1 MLSCQFLTAKLAF
14 IVTVFIYQVINPI
27 NTRAFRLKLPRGAQS
42 GKPLRKSP
50 LITMTKNFA
59 SNLLSQGSIEQDYL
73 SKNLKNLSF
82 ADLINFST
90 EFQY

>member
-42 GKPLRKSP
+42 GTPLRKSP
-50 LITMTKNFA
+50 LITKNFA
-59 SNLLSQGSIEQDYL
+59 SNLLSQGSIEEDYL

-82 ADLINFST
+82 ADLINFNT

>member
-14 IVTVFIYQVINPI
+14 TVTVFIYQVVNPI
-27 NTRAFRLKLPRGAQS
+27 NTRAFRLKLPRGT
-42 GKPLRKSP
+42 PLRKSP
-50 LITMTKNFA
+50 LITKTKNFA